1 MNPNSDISMGIG
13 QKELPPDEGAVYQSL
28 DFEQITTILQILPAL
43 NTGGVERSTVE
54 VAEAIV
60 NAGGRALVVSTG
72 GNMVNEITRVHG
84 VHIKM
89 QVHSKNPFII
99 YTNIARLVKLI
110 KEHKVDVVHVRSR
123 APAWSAYFAAKQC
136 RKPLVI
142 TFHGTY
148 SVSNFFKRKY
158 NAIMTSGD
166 RIIANSRFIAGHM
179 RRIYGVPVNKIR
191 IIPRGVDLLRFDPK
205 KISAERVVALAYKW
219 RLEDGFPVIM
229 LPGRLTRW
237 KGQTLFIDAIKQ
249 LDRRD
254 IRCLLV
260 GDSQGRDGY
269 RQELECMVEDL
280 GLGGVVRIVDH
291 CDDMPAAYMLSDIVV
306 SASID
311 PEAFGRVVIEAQSLG
326 RPVIAAAHGGTKETV
341 IENETGWLV
350 PPNDVGA
357 LAKTLEKALNLSPEE
372 RTVLSQKGIANI
384 RNNFSKDTMCA
395 KTLDV
400 YNEVLILSKNFL
412 N

>member
-1 MNPNSDISMGIG
+1 MNANSDISTDIG
-13 QKELPPDEGAVYQSL
+13 QKKRPSSVGVAFQGL
-28 DFEQITTILQILPAL
+28 DLERIPTVLQVLPAL

-54 VAEAIV
+54 VTEAIV
-60 NAGGRALVVSTG
+60 NAGGRALVVSGG
-72 GNMVNEITRVHG
+72 GNMVHEVARAQGEHIQMRVHT
-84 VHIKM
+84 
-89 QVHSKNPFII
+89 KNPFII

-110 KEHKVDVVHVRSR
+110 NEYKVDVVHVRSR

-136 RKPLVI
+136 EKPLVV

-148 SVSNFFKRKY
+148 SLGGFLKRKY
-158 NAIMTSGD
+158 NAIMISGV
-166 RIIANSRFIAGHM
+166 RIIANSHFIAGHM
-179 RRIYGVPVNKIR
+179 RRIYGVPINKIR
-191 IIPRGVDLLRFDPK
+191 VIHRGVDLSRFDPQ

-219 RLEDGFPVIM
+219 RLEDGLPVIM

-237 KGQTLFIDAIKQ
+237 KGQSIFIDAIKQ

-260 GDSQGRDGY
+260 GDSQGRDSY
-269 RQELECMVEDL
+269 RQELERKVKDL
-280 GLGGVVRIVDH
+280 GLGEIVRIVDH

-306 SASID
+306 SASTD

-326 RPVIAAAHGGTKETV
+326 RPVIATAHGGAKETV

-350 PPNDVGA
+350 PPRDVGA
-357 LAKTLEKALNLSPEE
+357 LAKTIEKALNLNPEE
-372 RTVLSQKGIANI
+372 RSIVSQKGIANV
-384 RNNFSKDTMCA
+384 RTNFSKDTMCA

-400 YNEVLILSKNFL
+400 YNEVLSLVKFS
-412 N
+412 

>member
-1 MNPNSDISMGIG
+1 MNMNSDINTGID
-13 QKELPPDEGAVYQSL
+13 QKARTIPEGL
-28 DFEQITTILQILPAL
+28 DPKILGSEHITTVLQVLPAL

-60 NAGGRALVVSTG
+60 NAGGRALVVSDG
-72 GNMVNEITRVHG
+72 GNMVHEITRVQG
-84 VHIKM
+84 EHIQM
-89 QVHSKNPFII
+89 QVHSKNPFVI
-99 YTNIARLVKLI
+99 YANIARLVKLI
-110 KEHKVDVVHVRSR
+110 KEYNVDVVHVRSR
-123 APAWSAYFAAKQC
+123 APAWSAYFATKKC
-136 RKPLVI
+136 GKPLVI

-148 SVSNFFKRKY
+148 SVGNFIKRKY

-166 RIIANSRFIAGHM
+166 RVIANSRFIAGHM
-179 RRIYGVPVNKIR
+179 RQFYGVPVNKIR
-191 IIPRGVDLLRFDPK
+191 VIHRGVDLLRFDPQ
-205 KISAERVVALAYKW
+205 KISAERVVALAHKW

-237 KGQTLFIDAIKQ
+237 KGQTLFIDAIKKLGRQ
-249 LDRRD
+249 D

-269 RQELECMVEDL
+269 RQELESMVEHL
-280 GLGGVVRIVDH
+280 GLGGIVRIVDH

-306 SASID
+306 SASTD

-326 RPVIAAAHGGTKETV
+326 RPVIAAAHGGAKETV

-350 PPNDVGA
+350 PPSDASA
-357 LAKTLEKALNLSPEE
+357 LAQALEKALNLSPES
-372 RTVLSQKGIANI
+372 RRAFSQKGIANI
-384 RNNFSKDTMCA
+384 RDHFSKDTMCA

-400 YNEVLILSKNFL
+400 YNELLSLVKAP
-412 N
+412 